1 MSLLAEI
8 RHRFGYRALARQGQR
23 MPPARPLR
31 SLAQVDSIGM
41 LAPSDNEQDFSCIL
55 DYAFRLQQE
64 QGKKTFV
71 CTYNE
76 SKVAP
81 AYLVARRDV
90 TLLRPADLN
99 WKMRPVSPSAETDRL
114 HASAQ
119 PTHGVDHAPIAC
131 LDAGGVL
138 RFGESRHPVRPSA
151 AGEGSGADRN
161 SGALP
166 QCAVVEARSAQ
177 PRCSY
182 VKHLRTSGPRGRH
195 GDPIPPFGQS
205 PYRLR

>member
-71 CTYNE
+71 CTYNA

-99 WKMRPVSPSAETDRL
+99 WKMRPVSPSAETFCREPFDFLIDFTLQPSLPMAWIMRL
-114 HASAQ
+114 SHASMLVGFHDSGSLDIQFAPPRQVGAQ
-119 PTHGVDHAPIAC
+119 EQIEI
-131 LDAGGVL
+131 LERYL
-138 RFGESRHPVRPSA
+138 
-151 AGEGSGADRN
+151 N
-161 SGALP
+161 
-166 QCAVVEARSAQ
+166 AQ
-177 PRCSY
+177 S
-182 VKHLRTSGPRGRH
+182 
-195 GDPIPPFGQS
+195 
-205 PYRLR
+205 